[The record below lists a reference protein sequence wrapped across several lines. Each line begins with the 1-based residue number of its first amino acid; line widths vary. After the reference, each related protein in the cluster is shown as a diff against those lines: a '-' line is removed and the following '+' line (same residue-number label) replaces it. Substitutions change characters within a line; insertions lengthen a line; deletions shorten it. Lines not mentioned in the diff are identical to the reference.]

1 MLWTL
6 GFGADAMIAAIYM
19 AITWFIV
26 WPLVQTRQLASN
38 RLGAATGAIF
48 FSCGV
53 GHGIHA
59 VHVLLPAFGIEET
72 AGLASR
78 VGVEWHQVAW
88 DLTTAAIGVYY
99 ISLRRI
105 YGSLMRGAKLFE
117 DLEENQRQA
126 LEIND
131 KIVQGLVVAQAALA
145 VDERATSEAALAQT
159 LASAKHLISDL
170 LSQLDD
176 ERQLEP
182 GDLVR
187 SSPAA
192 IR

>member
-6 GFGADAMIAAIYM
+6 GFGADTLIAAIYM

-26 WPLVQTRQLASN
+26 WPLIQTGQLRSN

-59 VHVLLPAFGIEET
+59 MHVLLPAFGIEEA

-78 VGVEWHQVAW
+78 AGVEWHQVAW
-88 DLTTAAIGVYY
+88 DLTTAAIGIYY
-99 ISLRRI
+99 ISLRHI

-145 VDERATSEAALAQT
+145 VDKRATSEAALAET

-170 LSQLDD
+170 LSQVDD
-176 ERQLEP
+176 ERPLEP

-187 SSPAA
+187 SSAAA